1 MKTLLKLTV
10 LLISLS
16 AWSQEVEIKVE
27 QLSPSIYMLEGR
39 GGNIGLFESSDY
51 LVMIDSQFANISEA
65 IKAKIET
72 ISDKP
77 VAFLINT
84 HMHGDHTGGNA
95 NFKNQGAQIIAH
107 ENVYLKLKEQQ
118 KIEALPKIGYAE
130 QMNLYELDET
140 LLILHVD
147 NAHTD

>member
-51 LVMIDSQFANISEA
+51 LVMIDSQFANISET
-65 IKAKIET
+65 IKAKIKT

-77 VAFLINT
+77 
-84 HMHGDHTGGNA
+84 
-95 NFKNQGAQIIAH
+95 IAIFDQ
-107 ENVYLKLKEQQ
+107 YT
-118 KIEALPKIGYAE
+118 YARRPHRRKC
-130 QMNLYELDET
+130 QF
-140 LLILHVD
+140 
-147 NAHTD
+147 